1 MSRSGRVLP
10 LTLGLA
16 LTLTTLTYA
25 APARP
30 RCLPDVVPAPFVY
43 DQPLPASPAV
53 SGRPM

>member
-43 DQPLPASPAV
+43 DRPLPARDRKSV
-53 SGRPM
+53 V